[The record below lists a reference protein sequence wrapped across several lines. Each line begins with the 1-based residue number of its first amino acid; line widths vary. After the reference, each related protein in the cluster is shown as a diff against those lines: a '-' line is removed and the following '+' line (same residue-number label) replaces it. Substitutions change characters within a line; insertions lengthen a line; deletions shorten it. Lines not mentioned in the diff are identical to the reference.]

1 MSDKNLLDSPDILR
15 EIIMDHYQYPRNH
28 TLVEN
33 DPKYKM
39 KHMASDSCID
49 DITVQSDI
57 EAGVIKDVRFDGV
70 ACTISTSST
79 SVMTELLKG
88 KTIPEAKKIIH
99 EYLNMADGKEYDAD
113 LLGEAVI
120 MKNVY
125 KQPNRIKCATTAWHA
140 MENMIEESEEESCQ
154 K

>member
-1 MSDKNLLDSPDILR
+1 MSSNSLLDRPDILR

-33 DPKYKM
+33 NPNYQT

-49 DITVQSDI
+49 DIYVQSDI
-57 EAGVIKDVRFDGV
+57 EDGVIKDIRFNGE

-79 SVMTELLKG
+79 SVMSELLKG
-88 KTIPEAKKIIH
+88 KTIEEAKNIIQN
-99 EYLNMADGKEYDAD
+99 YFNMVDGKPYDAD
-113 LLGEAVI
+113 LLEEAVI

-125 KQPNRIKCATTAWHA
+125 KQPNRIKCATTGWHA
-140 MENMIEESEEESCQ
+140 MDEMIKESEG